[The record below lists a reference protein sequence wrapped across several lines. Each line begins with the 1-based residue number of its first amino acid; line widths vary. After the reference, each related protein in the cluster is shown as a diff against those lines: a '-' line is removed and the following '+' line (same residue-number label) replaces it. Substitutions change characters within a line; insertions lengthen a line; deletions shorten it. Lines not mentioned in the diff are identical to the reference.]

1 MPYLLLA
8 HIDVVPASESD
19 GWEAP
24 PFSAKEIDGFIYG
37 RGTID
42 DKSPVMVREQVIFCV
57 ILLLNRVE
65 LYTYLP
71 FMRQPG

>member
-1 MPYLLLA
+1 MSPYLLLA
-8 HIDVVPASESD
+8 HIDVVPATESD

-42 DKSPVMVREQVIFCV
+42 DKGSLMVSEQMTHCV
-57 ILLLNRVE
+57 I
-65 LYTYLP
+65 T
-71 FMRQPG
+71 

>member
-1 MPYLLLA
+1 MVADYSHLFWVPGTQPALAPYMLLA

-42 DKSPVMVREQVIFCV
+42 DKQSVMVRDDVMF
-57 ILLLNRVE
+57 
-65 LYTYLP
+65 
-71 FMRQPG
+71 